1 MILNKPIYENYN
13 KYLERDL
20 LQLFNSAIY
29 ALKEEDACL
38 SKAFAQVPHEFNE
51 FYGECNR
58 GLAYSVFETALV
70 YLIFKAWVPLA
81 PVSWEECYENTN
93 NKKADLVVYDKKTN
107 LVKYLF
113 EAKWWMSNRKYELS
127 SLKNDSYKMME
138 WEGSHDRFLMTFWY
152 SDLLFFRMI
161 SPIYLNLQV
170 NPYQIKKM
178 GKFVLRKYFLE
189 HFRLKSGIK
198 TGARLKKDISECQL
212 YKLKAIRQ

>member
-152 SDLLFFRMI
+152 SDLLFFENDR
-161 SPIYLNLQV
+161 S
-170 NPYQIKKM
+170 
-178 GKFVLRKYFLE
+178 
-189 HFRLKSGIK
+189 
-198 TGARLKKDISECQL
+198 DIS
-212 YKLKAIRQ
+212 KFTSKPISDKKNGKIRLEEVFFGAFPTEVRNKNWSETKEGYFGMSIIQVESH